1 MSDLQISRDQ
11 PFVHLSVKRLILPS
25 AFAGLVAYQALSV
38 LPLIV
43 GGLIDHRGFTAS
55 EAGMVGSIEILA
67 MAGVAILMAPV
78 INRLRR
84 DYWAVG
90 AALCLALMQ
99 LLSALP
105 FWHEW
110 FYLERFIAGL
120 SGGVLVAVLAA
131 TIPLARNPE
140 RLTALI
146 ILVDSSAT
154 MLLYILLPY
163 LINQYGLVG
172 AYGFLSVLTL
182 VLAPLFFLI
191 PVTGPAPTALSAVMR
206 SDTGRVAVYSVL
218 LSIAGT
224 ALWSFTERM
233 GVSIGIDL
241 ATIGQIFAGSIL
253 IGLMGAS
260 SAALIGQRLGTFWPI
275 MIASTIGVLAAIS
288 MPQVSSVVA
297 FTVIF
302 CILQLSQQFNDP
314 FKIGVIARLDTE
326 GRLMGITAGTGLLG
340 AAFGPFLAGVIVEDG
355 GFHRLSYL
363 YFGLAVVSYAAF
375 WPLLWRDQAR

>member
-1 MSDLQISRDQ
+1 MSDFPISRDT
-11 PFVHLSVKRLILPS
+11 PFEHLSVKRLLIPS
-25 AFAGLVAYQALSV
+25 AFVALVAYQALSV

-43 GGLIDHRGFTAS
+43 GALIDHRGFTAS

-90 AALCLALMQ
+90 AAICLAMMQ

-105 FWHEW
+105 FWQEW

-120 SGGVLVAVLAA
+120 SSGVLVAVLAG
-131 TIPLARNPE
+131 TIPLAHNPE

-163 LINQYGLVG
+163 LITQYGLVG
-172 AYGFLSVLTL
+172 AYGFLSFMTL

-191 PVTGPAPTALSAVMR
+191 PAAGPAPTPLSSAMR
-206 SDTGRVAVYSVL
+206 SDGGRVAFYSVM
-218 LSIAGT
+218 LSIGAT

-233 GVSIGIDL
+233 GISIGIDL

-253 IGLMGAS
+253 VGLVGAS
-260 SAALIGQRLGTFWPI
+260 SAALIGQKLGSFWPVI
-275 MIASTIGVLAAIS
+275 VSSSIAVLAAVS
-288 MPQVSSVVA
+288 MPQVNSAVA
-297 FTVIF
+297 FIVIF
-302 CILQLSQQFNDP
+302 CILQLSQQFSDP
-314 FKIGVIARLDTE
+314 FKVGVIARLDTE
-326 GRLMGITAGTGLLG
+326 GRLMGLTAGTGLLG

-363 YFGLAVVSYAAF
+363 YLGLAALSYAAF
-375 WPLLWRDQAR
+375 WPLLRRDQAR